1 MGEADTVVIGSGPG
15 GLTAALA
22 LARAGQKVTVVEQ
35 HYLPG
40 GWTHS
45 FSLNGYLFSPGVH
58 YIGDLGPG
66 GAVRRLFEG
75 LGLSGDLEFCELNP
89 DGVDHLIVGDE
100 RFDVPKGFE
109 RLLARLTARFPH
121 EAAGIARYF
130 RVIRGLSGDLA
141 RLDTMLEFPKVLLLP
156 FKAPSLARWGLC
168 TQEDLLDTT
177 IRDPLLR
184 AFLAAQGGDH
194 GLAPSRVALPIHASI
209 LCHYLEGGYY
219 PRGGSKRI
227 PLAMIRALRR
237 LGGQVRMRARARR
250 ILVERG
256 RAAGVELEGG
266 EILRAANVISNADP
280 AITYGELLPPELTAR
295 ERRKIRRTE
304 YSTSLLSVFCA
315 VDMDLRSMGY
325 DSGNYWWYRGKDVG
339 RIYERMEYQLPRGEV
354 DGLFLTITTLKDPGH
369 PTRGGHHTIEMFTF
383 VPHAPF
389 ARWKET
395 RTGERGADY
404 EELKESLGD
413 QVIAAAE
420 NIIPGISRALAFRS
434 VATPLTNDFYCASYR
449 GAAYGTAKT
458 PWQLGPLSFTIG
470 TRIPGLY
477 QCGASTLSHGV
488 AGASVSGLMA
498 AQRIVR
504 AARVE
509 DLLGPADGSLRVYPA
524 DRPEEWLH
532 QRTRTGGAAPAGAS
546 DTTRVDDVTDVDSEL
561 NDPG

>member
-1 MGEADTVVIGSGPG
+1 MKHADTVVIGSGSG

-22 LARAGQKVTVVEQ
+22 LARSGQKVIVVEQ

-45 FSLNGYLFSPGVH
+45 FSLDGYLFSPGVH
-58 YIGDLGPG
+58 YIGGLGPG
-66 GAVRRLFEG
+66 GPVRRLYEG

-89 DGVDHLIVGDE
+89 DGLDHLIVGDD
-100 RFDVPKGFE
+100 RLDVPKGLE
-109 RLLARLTARFPH
+109 RLIARLTARFPH

-130 RVIRGLSGDLA
+130 RVLRGLNDDLV
-141 RLDTMLEFPKVLLLP
+141 RLDTMLEFPKVLLVP
-156 FKAPSLARWGLC
+156 FKAPDLVRWGFR
-168 TQEDLLDTT
+168 TQEDLLDAT

-194 GLAPSRVALPIHASI
+194 GLSPSRVALPIHASI
-209 LCHYLEGGYY
+209 VCHYLDGGYY
-219 PRGGSKRI
+219 PRGGARRI

-237 LGGQVRMRARARR
+237 LGGQVRMRARVRR

-266 EILRAANVISNADP
+266 ETLRAASVVSNADP

-295 ERRKIRRTE
+295 ERRKIQRME
-304 YSTSLLSVFCA
+304 YSVSLLSVFCA

-325 DSGNYWWYRGKDVG
+325 DSGNYWWYRGRDVG
-339 RIYERMEYQLPRGEV
+339 RIYERAERQLPRGAV

-369 PTRGGHHTIEMFTF
+369 PTRGDHHTIEMFTF
-383 VPHAPF
+383 VPHGPF
-389 ARWKET
+389 ARWDKT
-395 RTGERGADY
+395 RTGERGAEY
-404 EELKESLGD
+404 EKLKESLGD
-413 QVIAAAE
+413 QMIAAAE
-420 NIIPGISRALAFRS
+420 HVIPGISRALAFRS

-458 PWQLGPLSFTIG
+458 PWQLGPLSFSIG

-488 AGASVSGLMA
+488 AGAAMSGLMA
-498 AQRIVR
+498 AQRITGVAR
-504 AARVE
+504 AE

-532 QRTRTGGAAPAGAS
+532 EKTKASAGAQA
-546 DTTRVDDVTDVDSEL
+546 DADERNETA
-561 NDPG
+561 